1 MRRLNSDLS
10 IYLHIPFC
18 DHRCSYCAFN
28 TYTQSERLIPA
39 YIDALGRELACVA
52 QGASGRPVHTVY
64 FGGGTPSLL
73 SPAQCDQI
81 LSQIG
86 RSFALAEAAEIT
98 LEANPDDLSEAY
110 LRDLKSMGFNRL
122 SIGMQSANEAILRLF
137 ERQHD
142 LDAVE
147 RSVEYARRARFDN
160 VNLDLIFCSPG
171 ESVAEWRR
179 TVDTLLR
186 LSPDHVSMYGLEL
199 KGGTRL
205 RQRVDAGE
213 LPAPDDDDFAD
224 MYECASLALA
234 EAGYAQY
241 EISSWRRP
249 GKECRHNLQYW
260 RNLEYIGV
268 GAGAH
273 GFYRGRRYS
282 TIAAPARY
290 IDALKAAP
298 TRELAFEAT
307 PAEAKVHMVTEA
319 EDLYETIMMGL
330 RMTREGIDRGHFA
343 WRFGRDFVEMFPAA
357 IERLTAA
364 RLIEANRDRVR
375 LTESGRL
382 LSNAVIRQFVSGI
395 KS

>member
-10 IYLHIPFC
+10 LYLHVPFC

-28 TYTQSERLIPA
+28 TYTQLEHLIPA
-39 YIDALGRELACVA
+39 YIDALCRELACMA
-52 QGASGRPVHTVY
+52 RGASGRPVHTIY

-86 RSFALAEAAEIT
+86 NSYALAEAAEIT

-110 LRDLKSMGFNRL
+110 LRDLYSMGFNRL

-142 LDAVE
+142 LRAIE
-147 RSVEYARRARFDN
+147 KSVEYARRARFDN
-160 VNLDLIFCSPG
+160 INLDLIFCSPG
-171 ESVAEWRR
+171 ETLSEWNR
-179 TVDTLLR
+179 TVDALLR

-205 RQRVDAGE
+205 RQQVDAGE

-224 MYECASLALA
+224 MYEGASLALA

-241 EISSWRRP
+241 EISSWRRS

-260 RNLEYIGV
+260 RNLEYIGL

-290 IDALKAAP
+290 IDAVNAVSA
-298 TRELAFEAT
+298 RESSFEAS
-307 PAEAKVHMVTEA
+307 PAEAKVNVVSEA

-330 RMTREGIDRGHFA
+330 RMTREGIDRGRFA

-364 RLIEANRDRVR
+364 RLIEVNQDRVR
-375 LTESGRL
+375 LSESGRL

-395 KS
+395 KI